1 MAFFG
6 PALLLMRI
14 TLDAKYGI
22 YPTMLL
28 CRGISCVRARCP
40 VTNTSPIAPISNRF
54 RAQQPMGKVG
64 VEPT

>member
-40 VTNTSPIAPISNRF
+40 GLRPGAWCMTCDPDEVAIS
-54 RAQQPMGKVG
+54 
-64 VEPT
+64 